1 MSAPVVAGLLVL
13 AVSAALSGGL
23 LLPTRARISGGLLVA
38 GSAAVAASVSVW
50 GAEAHVGAALLVA
63 AFTLC
68 WFPALLAYPAPEWR
82 HPVGFCL
89 WTAALGA
96 ALLAIG
102 TAGTQEPVLD
112 ASGLVL
118 FLVLT
123 VHVLWRLERADDHDR
138 VALLWL
144 AFATATTGL
153 PYGVSAFTMAQ
164 LPSRLLGL
172 ALVSLVPPL
181 LAVGI
186 RRPLLVD
193 VRGLITEAVVL
204 GTAMIAYMCL
214 FVGVTTGLEIAGV
227 SELQVGPLAVIGA
240 LAAAGFHP
248 LRLVLRAAIDE
259 LLFGERP
266 DPLDAASRVAGQ
278 IGDDPALA
286 LEAILQALVLPYVSL
301 RVDGEEV
308 ATAGSPV
315 AHTRRIPLTAGE
327 ASAGEPHGE
336 LVVGL
341 RAGDLGLSPGDERVL
356 SITAPL
362 LAQILR
368 AQSLAADLQV
378 SRGHA
383 IATIED
389 ERRRL
394 RRDLHDG
401 LGPTLSGIAF
411 TADAAR
417 NSLAADP
424 GSADELLRGLRADAV
439 AAIGEVRRLVYG
451 MRPPALDE
459 LGLVPALRQWIL
471 QVRTADGRPLRV
483 DIDAP
488 DELTGL
494 PAAVEVAA
502 YRITVEA
509 LTNVARHSGA
519 DRAAV
524 RLALAGDGGTLT
536 LEVCDGGGPS
546 AAPWTAGVGVSSMRE
561 RAAEIGGTLTARP
574 SPTGGHVTAVLP
586 VN

>member
-1 MSAPVVAGLLVL
+1 MV
-13 AVSAALSGGL
+13 
-23 LLPTRARISGGLLVA
+23 
-38 GSAAVAASVSVW
+38 
-50 GAEAHVGAALLVA
+50 
-63 AFTLC
+63 
-68 WFPALLAYPAPEWR
+68 
-82 HPVGFCL
+82 
-89 WTAALGA
+89 ALGA
-96 ALLAIG
+96 ALPAIA
-102 TAGTQEPVLD
+102 TAGMKAPTVDLSGVL
-112 ASGLVL
+112 L

-123 VHVLWRLERADDHDR
+123 AHVLWRLERADGTDR

-144 AFATATTGL
+144 GFATASTGL

-172 ALVSLVPPL
+172 ALMSLVPPL

-214 FVGVTTGLEIAGV
+214 FVGVTTGFEMAGV
-227 SELQVGPLAVIGA
+227 TELQVGALAVIGA

-248 LRLVLRAAIDE
+248 LRLILRAAIDE

-286 LEAILQALVLPYVSL
+286 LDAILQALVLPYASL
-301 RVDGEEV
+301 RVEGEEV
-308 ATAGSPV
+308 
-315 AHTRRIPLTAGE
+315 
-327 ASAGEPHGE
+327 
-336 LVVGL
+336 
-341 RAGDLGLSPGDERVL
+341 
-356 SITAPL
+356 
-362 LAQILR
+362 
-368 AQSLAADLQV
+368 ADLQV
-378 SRGHA
+378 SRGQA
-383 IATIED
+383 IAAIED

-401 LGPTLSGIAF
+401 LGATLSGIAF

-424 GSADELLRGLRADAV
+424 GSADALLRGLRADAV

-459 LGLVPALRQWIL
+459 LGLVPALRQWTL

-483 DIDAP
+483 DVDPP
-488 DELTGL
+488 DELAAL

-509 LTNVARHSGA
+509 LTNVARHSRA
-519 DRAAV
+519 DRA
-524 RLALAGDGGTLT
+524 
-536 LEVCDGGGPS
+536 
-546 AAPWTAGVGVSSMRE
+546 
-561 RAAEIGGTLTARP
+561 
-574 SPTGGHVTAVLP
+574 TGGHVAAVLP
-586 VN
+586 LSWSGLCTPALGPPAGGRAVFENGFGGGPGRRVAWFDRLPGGRP